1 VPGTVI
7 HPAAHAP
14 VQLWHCCYIVFLLRN
29 VARDSVN
36 VCLSTVL
43 LRGSSHCRFFLDSV
57 VFHSYRVPRWP
68 RPATPQH
75 VMSRRTP
82 PRRSPIRT
90 VRWPAR
96 SRRVQ
101 MTSLPLIDGGSV
113 GIPRDSGDAVEAF
126 GHGSSILVSL
136 PADDTSATRIGGT
149 VVYDGPTDA
158 SDLAVQATPD
168 GIRALVSINDSSAVR
183 SYEFPISGDVARIDQ
198 RSDGASRSST
208 RGAAGLAVSMRH
220 GHRTQTGIRCLRI
233 STLWAPRWFRS
244 SISHLRRPSP

>member
-1 VPGTVI
+1 MPINCASPRLLALPILLGLGCISLLPGSALAETGN
-7 HPAAHAP
+7 PT
-14 VQLWHCCYIVFLLRN
+14 
-29 VARDSVN
+29 ARDVQEN
-36 VCLSTVL
+36 AAAAIADQNGAL
-43 LRGSSHCRFFLDSV
+43 
-57 VFHSYRVPRWP
+57 
-68 RPATPQH
+68 A
-75 VMSRRTP
+75 
-82 PRRSPIRT
+82 SPLAPSPDDFT
-90 VRWPAR
+90 AA
-96 SRRVQ
+96 
-101 MTSLPLIDGGSV
+101 IDGGSV

-183 SYEFPISGDVARIDQ
+183 SYEFPISGDVARIDR

-233 STLWAPRWFRS
+233 STL
-244 SISHLRRPSP
+244 